1 MNRKRSIFSIQA
13 GLPPAGIARWAT
25 LAYMAVGAVVAML
38 VPVFLG
44 VMLWYYLFGEP
55 PPAPTP

>member
-1 MNRKRSIFSIQA
+1 MKRSLFSVDA
-13 GLPPAGIARWAT
+13 GLPPSGPARWAV
-25 LAYMAVGAVVAML
+25 LAYMALGGLVALL

-55 PPAPTP
+55 PAPAP

>member
-1 MNRKRSIFSIQA
+1 MTRRSLFSIDA
-13 GLPPAGIARWAT
+13 GLPASGPARWAT
-25 LAYMAVGAVVAML
+25 IAYMILGGIVALL

-55 PPAPTP
+55 PPAP

>member
-1 MNRKRSIFSIQA
+1 MFSIDA
-13 GLPPAGIARWAT
+13 GLPPSGLARWAT
-25 LAYMAVGAVVAML
+25 LAYMILGGIVALL

-55 PPAPTP
+55 PPAP

>member
-1 MNRKRSIFSIQA
+1 VPRLRSLFSIDA
-13 GLPPAGIARWAT
+13 GLPPAGLARWLV
-25 LAYMAVGAVVAML
+25 LAYMLLGGIVALL

-55 PPAPTP
+55 PPPAP